1 MPCEKHL
8 VTAARNRISFALS
21 PGEVFDSSHR
31 YRSKA
36 TAPKRFPRI
45 MVRFRYLKS
54 PLLLFSRSATQSGDP
69 EHDSFVDGITEE
81 IITALSRV
89 RWFFVIAR
97 GSAFAYKR
105 KDIDPSE
112 IAHELGVR
120 YVLTGSVRCADD
132 RVRVSAQLI
141 DGKSREMSG
150 LAATTALSPTFF
162 RFRTIL
168 HRRLSARLNL
178 NSGGR
183 KEKERGSSKERASTR
198 GASISVECFISTDIP
213 RTISRW
219 RKSCS
224 SRRLL
229 LILILRQPI
238 PLSPRLV
245 ITRWSTDLRN
255 HPLTIAHKRSKPHK
269 KPSRW

>member
-1 MPCEKHL
+1 M
-8 VTAARNRISFALS
+8 A
-21 PGEVFDSSHR
+21 
-31 YRSKA
+31 KA
-36 TAPKRFPRI
+36 
-45 MVRFRYLKS
+45 
-54 PLLLFSRSATQSGDP
+54 G
-69 EHDSFVDGITEE
+69 
-81 IITALSRV
+81 
-89 RWFFVIAR
+89 
-97 GSAFAYKR
+97 
-105 KDIDPSE
+105 
-112 IAHELGVR
+112 
-120 YVLTGSVRCADD
+120 
-132 RVRVSAQLI
+132 
-141 DGKSREMSG
+141 EMSG

-269 KPSRW
+269 KPSRWIETMLGRTARWEEFGTSAVIMPRRFQNLNLRSLSTQAWPSRTTVSALRGVAQGRRAGRTQIIDRVSEID

>member
-54 PLLLFSRSATQSGDP
+54 PIAVLPFSNMSGDP

-141 DGKSREMSG
+141 DGKSRGNVWARSYDR
-150 LAATTALSPTFF
+150 ALSDIFSVQDDITQ
-162 RFRTIL
+162 TIVGAIEPEL
-168 HRRLSARLNL
+168 
-178 NSGGR
+178 GR
-183 KEKERGSSKERASTR
+183 AERERARIKQRESIDAWSVYQR
-198 GASISVECFISTDIP
+198 GMFHLYRYTQD
-213 RTISRW
+213 
-219 RKSCS
+219 
-224 SRRLL
+224 
-229 LILILRQPI
+229 
-238 PLSPRLV
+238 
-245 ITRWSTDLRN
+245 DLA
-255 HPLTIAHKRSKPHK
+255 LAQKLFKQA
-269 KPSRW
+269 